1 MIFINVMKNRIIE
14 FALKSVIVIQLSALA
29 LGGTLAILEF
39 LGREDL
45 IHKIIKLVL

>member
-39 LGREDL
+39 LGRKDL
-45 IHKIIKLVL
+45 VNKIVNILS